1 MCYTLPMR
9 LPAPL
14 LCLLFCLLLICGL
27 LPGYALETP
36 PLFPAFPQT
45 ETHRIRIVNAEDGAI
60 QISDDVG
67 KTWHLIGRVTAPAT
81 ESLPG
86 YSAAGYAQ
94 PSTLSAVAVHG
105 LRIRVGDFS
114 ASDPLL
120 INILP
125 REFAQTPNKFGGQVS
140 GLSGIYT
147 TIPVGDSIFREL
159 SPFVGNPV
167 QRENGPGGG
176 LSSLPLNYRPQVGD
190 ILQIIVLAP
199 RNPLTQVFFQNKA
212 GGEVRV
218 SYADGTNTLLT
229 HVVKPV
235 VGVGRYDGCS
245 YTGVGAINT
254 NHDGVITVSTAPVST
269 SPLFEGVGDERRGG
283 FQIQPAFHNAQGD
296 GAGAP
301 SVLVIGSRKKPPAPE
316 MEGTP
321 PLFFGYFDLAWGK
334 DQPAHSWRAEVQ
346 LHNGPWV
353 TMPTRVGSNPTALA
367 AVTALRLVRTSAGDK
382 AWRGAQIK
390 IAERDYFEQ
399 AAAAAR
405 AGRTPLQHGMVTV
418 SAAAPDP
425 RTAYVVFYVDGQ
437 LKGVTNTPPYR
448 VTWDTH
454 RVPDGEYVLEAVAQ
468 DAGNRIL
475 SSSRTKIWVDN
486 THALKAAP

>member
-1 MCYTLPMR
+1 MR
-9 LPAPL
+9 LPAL
-14 LCLLFCLLLICGL
+14 LLRLLFCLLLICGL
-27 LPGYALETP
+27 LPVQAIETP
-36 PLFPAFPQT
+36 PKFAAFPQI

-67 KTWHLIGRVTAPAT
+67 KTWRLIGRVTAPAT
-81 ESLPG
+81 QSLPG

-147 TIPVGDSIFREL
+147 TIPVGTSIFREL

-167 QRENGPGGG
+167 EVENGPGGG
-176 LSSLPLNYRPQVGD
+176 LSSLPLNYAPQVGD

-218 SYADGTNTLLT
+218 HYADGTETRLT

-301 SVLVIGSRKKPPAPE
+301 SVLVIGSRKKPSAPE

-346 LHNGPWV
+346 LKGGPWTV
-353 TMPTRVGSNPTALA
+353 MPTHVGSNPSALA
-367 AVTALRLVRTSAGDK
+367 DVTALRLVRASAGDA
-382 AWRGAQIK
+382 AWRRAQIK
-390 IAERDYFEQ
+390 IAAHDYFAR
-399 AAAAAR
+399 AAAEAR
-405 AGRTPLQHGMVTV
+405 AGKTPRQHGVVTV

-425 RTAYVVFYVDGQ
+425 RTAFVVLYVDGQ
-437 LKGVTNTPPYR
+437 LQGVTNAAPYR
-448 VTWDTH
+448 LTWDTH
-454 RVPDGEYVLEAVAQ
+454 KVPDGEYVLEAVAQ
-468 DAGNRIL
+468 DAQNRVL
-475 SSSRTKIWVDN
+475 SSTRTKIWVDN
-486 THALKAAP
+486 THALKK